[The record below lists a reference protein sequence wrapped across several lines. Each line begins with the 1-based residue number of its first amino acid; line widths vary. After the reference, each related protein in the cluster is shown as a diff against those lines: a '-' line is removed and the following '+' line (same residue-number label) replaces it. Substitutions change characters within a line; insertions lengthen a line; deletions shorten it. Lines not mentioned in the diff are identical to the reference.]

1 MNKRVFVVS
10 FVIIVLF
17 VIMIVSIKLSQPSI
31 QKQKE
36 ILANAEIVLVDGD
49 NEIVVGI
56 NEINNITV
64 ENFKAVLDTSTTDPV
79 EHNYTGAQLKDI
91 LNKYNID
98 LSDKKAVILSAVDG
112 YSVAYS
118 TEEALL
124 DKNVYI
130 TYKQDGKFLK
140 SRDEGGRGPYESIV
154 VSDKFSNRRC
164 KWLTKIEV
172 IK

>member
-36 ILANAEIVLVDGD
+36 ILANAEIVLLNGD
-49 NEIVVGI
+49 NEIVIGI
-56 NEINNITV
+56 NDIYNSTV

-79 EHNYTGAQLKDI
+79 EQNYTGVQLKNI
-91 LNKYNID
+91 LKRYNID
-98 LSDKKAVILSAVDG
+98 LSDKKAIVLSAVDG

-118 TEEALL
+118 IEEVLL

-140 SRDEGGRGPYESIV
+140 SREEDGRGPYESIV
-154 VSDKFSNRRC
+154 VFDKFSNRRC